1 MQKILWITLF
11 ILAAALC
18 ISSMIANQRG
28 IKIKEQDK
36 KICGLETALAEY
48 QKIQETYAEAEKQA
62 KEFEKELAKDEN
74 SDNLDIVPD
83 KYILDQLH
91 TD

>member
-36 KICGLETALAEY
+36 KICGLQTALAEY
-48 QKIQETYAEAEKQA
+48 QKIQETYLEAEKQA

>member
-1 MQKILWITLF
+1 MQKFLWTGLLIISL
-11 ILAAALC
+11 ILC
-18 ISSMIANQRG
+18 IAISIVIHRG
-28 IKIKEQDK
+28 GIIKQQEEQ
-36 KICGLETALAEY
+36 ICGLQTALAEY
-48 QKIQETYAEAEKQA
+48 QKIQETYLEAEKQA